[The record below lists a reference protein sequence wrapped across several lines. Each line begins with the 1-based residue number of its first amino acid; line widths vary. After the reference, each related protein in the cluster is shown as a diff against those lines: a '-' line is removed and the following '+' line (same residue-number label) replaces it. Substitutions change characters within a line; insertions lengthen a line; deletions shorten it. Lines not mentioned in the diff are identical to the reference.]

1 MQNCK
6 KSLTCWK
13 TEKPTQKSF
22 NKNWTNYFPCYWGC
36 CTRDLFRRMGCY
48 IRDFLISGATAPYF
62 LGDSFLSFFP
72 SICSGINIADLH
84 QFRKHTHIIVRKFHN
99 QSPMLFYNSLA
110 FLTFRGHT
118 CLLIFICRLTMI
130 CGLGIRVIVA
140 SFVTLLLLT
149 VRLLSKKQ
157 LAVLSSSVYSLP
169 KGITSLLCHSI
180 AMYGQ

>member
-130 CGLGIRVIVA
+130 SAYFLKLTACICNTS
-140 SFVTLLLLT
+140 SFN
-149 VRLLSKKQ
+149 
-157 LAVLSSSVYSLP
+157 
-169 KGITSLLCHSI
+169 CSI
-180 AMYGQ
+180 AVKEAVSCSIFFRILSAEGDNKPSLS